1 MVEDADCAV
10 ESDDEGDDEEG
21 EGNDAEGFAPGE
33 TLWVLV
39 EGQDRISGEA
49 CTNCNDTGCE
59 LPCCSAELRLASHML
74 LKFNDIEE
82 DVLECIRHPIRDEAR
97 HTPLPS
103 MSRNRV
109 KIFVRPANYQSVQ
122 HAHRRASPSSKR
134 TYHRALP
141 SAKVLLGCSTLSVQ
155 CGFSM
160 NGILKPTIAATKS
173 GEGL

>member
-21 EGNDAEGFAPGE
+21 EGDYAERFAPGE

-49 CTNCNDTGCE
+49 CTDCDDTGCE
-59 LPCCSAELRLASHML
+59 LPCCSAGLRLVSQML
-74 LKFNDIEE
+74 KLSDIEE
-82 DVLECIRHPIRDEAR
+82 NVLECIRHPIRDEAR

-103 MSRNRV
+103 MSRHRV
-109 KIFVRPANYQSVQ
+109 KIFVRPANHQSVQ
-122 HAHRRASPSSKR
+122 NAHGRACPSQTR